1 MQSGSDTNAFLI
13 DVSKYQNTVNWSHVA
28 QAKIH
33 GVLPVKATLIR
44 ASQGLA
50 VDPRFTANLSGATA
64 AGLYRGVYHSILPQ
78 GTTTSEIMA
87 SATAQATF
95 FYNTVHQANGWAGHC
110 LNPGV
115 DIEVNPSGLNTT
127 DYVDWV
133 QQFLSVLARLLG
145 KTWPLKPMLYLNLNS
160 WETLL
165 GRTQSL
171 HSYPLWVAQWGV
183 NAPTSFG
190 GWADWLCWQWSSP
203 GPLAGI
209 QGNVDYDEWH
219 SPTFPD
225 PIATASS
232 SSSSSTSAS
241 GTTTTQHPS
250 SQATGVS
257 LLDAWQTATTNLIEW
272 AKGQL

>member
-13 DVSKYQNTVNWSHVA
+13 DVSQYQNTIHWGQVA
-28 QAKIH
+28 LAKIH
-33 GVLPVKATLIR
+33 GVLPVKGTLIR

-50 VDPRFTANLSGATA
+50 ADPRFTTNIAGATA
-64 AGLYRGVYHSILPQ
+64 AGLFRGVYHSILPQ
-78 GTTTSEIMA
+78 GTTSSEIQA

-95 FYNTVHQANGWAGHC
+95 FYHTVNLAEGWTGRC

-115 DIEVNPSGLNTT
+115 DIEVNPSGLNMTE
-127 DYVDWV
+127 YVDWV
-133 QQFLSVLARLLG
+133 QQFLTVLERLLG
-145 KTWPLKPMLYLNLNS
+145 KAWPLKPMLYLNLNS
-160 WETLL
+160 WDTLL

-171 HSYPLWVAQWGV
+171 TAYPLWVAQWGV
-183 NAPTSFG
+183 NQPQSFG
-190 GWADWLCWQWSSP
+190 GWADWQCWQWSSP

-209 QGNVDYDEWH
+209 SGNVDYDEWH
-219 SPTFPD
+219 SAALPD
-225 PIATASS
+225 PIAATSS
-232 SSSSSTSAS
+232 SPSTPS

-250 SQATGVS
+250 AQATGVS

>member
-13 DVSKYQNTVNWSHVA
+13 DVSQYQNTVNWSQVA

-33 GVLPVKATLIR
+33 GVLPVQGALIR

-50 VDPRFTANLSGATA
+50 VDPRFAANLSGATA

-78 GTTTSEIMA
+78 GTTASAIQA
-87 SATAQATF
+87 SATAQATV
-95 FYNTVHQANGWAGHC
+95 FYNTVHQAEGWTGHC

-127 DYVDWV
+127 EYVDWV
-133 QQFLSVLARLLG
+133 QQFLTVLERLLG
-145 KTWPLKPMLYLNLNS
+145 KTWPLKPLLYLNLNS

-171 HSYPLWVAQWGV
+171 TAYPLWVAQWGV

-190 GWADWLCWQWSSP
+190 GWTDWLCWQWSSP

-209 QGNVDYDEWH
+209 SGNVDYDEWH
-219 SPTFPD
+219 SASFPA
-225 PIATASS
+225 PIAAASS
-232 SSSSSTSAS
+232 SPTSAS
-241 GTTTTQHPS
+241 GTTAQHPS
-250 SQATGVS
+250 SQETGVS
-257 LLDAWQTATTNLIEW
+257 LLDAWQTATTNLIAW
-272 AKGQL
+272 VKDQM